1 MKVGIY
7 SVRDSVAE
15 NFGSVTIDTN
25 DMTAKRNFGFAIN
38 NTDQMTYSADDLELY
53 KVGEFDMHTGI
64 VTNISPI
71 VMICRGSELIA
82 EHT

>member
-25 DMTAKRNFGFAIN
+25 DMTAKRNFGFAICK
-38 NTDQMTYSADDLELY
+38 TDQMAYSASDLELY

-71 VMICRGSELIA
+71 VLICRGDDMLA
-82 EHT
+82 